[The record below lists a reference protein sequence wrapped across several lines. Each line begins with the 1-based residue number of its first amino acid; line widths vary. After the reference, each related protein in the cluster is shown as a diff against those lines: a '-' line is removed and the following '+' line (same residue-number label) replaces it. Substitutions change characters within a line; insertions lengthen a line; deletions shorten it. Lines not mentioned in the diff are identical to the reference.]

1 MARIDERNPDG
12 ADGEWFIDER
22 CIGCGSSASVAPE
35 LIVRRG
41 EKYVFDRQPDGEAEI
56 ERAWLARELCPT
68 RSIGTETR
76 TTKRDPYPH
85 QEATGVYRCGHNDRA
100 SFGAH
105 SFFVTRPDGN
115 LLIDS
120 PRHTFKLAGPFDELG
135 GLSRILL
142 THRDDVADAE
152 KWAEKFGAEVA
163 IHQAERDAAPFATRL
178 LSEPVTDIAEG
189 VQAIAVP
196 GHTAGSVVYLVDQT
210 YLFTGDSLAWSH
222 RREDLIA
229 FRAATWFSWEALTT
243 SLRSLAEHRFEQI
256 FAGHGA
262 SSPRLDPA
270 EMRRRLLAL
279 TDRMAATGPS

>member
-22 CIGCGSSASVAPE
+22 CICCGSSASVAPE

-41 EKYVFDRQPDGEAEI
+41 AKYVFDHQPDGEVEV

-76 TTKRDPYPH
+76 TAKRDPYPH
-85 QEATGVYRCGHNDRA
+85 EEAPGVYRCGHNDRA

-105 SFFVTRPDGN
+105 SYFLSRPDGN
-115 LLIDS
+115 LLVDS
-120 PRHTFKLAGPFDELG
+120 PRHTFKLARPVEQMG

-152 KWAEKFGAEVA
+152 KWAEKFDAEVT
-163 IHQAERDAAPFATRL
+163 IHQAEHDAAPFATRV

-196 GHTAGSVVYLVDQT
+196 GHTEGSVVYLVDET

-222 RREDLIA
+222 SGQDLYA
-229 FRAATWFSWEALTT
+229 FRDATWFSWEALTA
-243 SLRSLAEHRFEQI
+243 SLRSLADHRFEQV

-262 SSPRLDPA
+262 SSPRLDAA

-279 TDRMAATGPS
+279 TDRMAATP